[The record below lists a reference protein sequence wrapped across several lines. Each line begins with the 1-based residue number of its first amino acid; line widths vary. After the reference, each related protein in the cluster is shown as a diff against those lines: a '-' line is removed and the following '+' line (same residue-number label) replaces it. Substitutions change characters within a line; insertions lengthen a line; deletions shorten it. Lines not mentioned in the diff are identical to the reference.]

1 MPDHVLVVD
10 DDAPFRAYV
19 RGVLEESGYRVAEAE
34 DGFAGLAAVR
44 ASRPSA
50 VLLDVNMPRLSGYE
64 VCRSLREEHGPDLPI
79 VFVSGERTESFDR
92 VAGLT
97 IGADD
102 YLAKPFA
109 ADELL
114 ARLRCLLRR
123 AGRAEA
129 AGPTTLTR
137 RELEVLRLLA
147 DGLDQ
152 GEIAERLV
160 ISPKTVGTHIE
171 RVLSKLG
178 AHSRAEAV
186 ALAYRL
192 RIVPVRQPV

>member
-10 DDAPFRAYV
+10 DDPHFRGYV
-19 RGVLEESGYRVAEAE
+19 RGVLEESGYRVVDAE
-34 DGFAGLAAVR
+34 DGFAALASVR
-44 ASRPSA
+44 ASRPAA
-50 VLLDVNMPRLSGYE
+50 VLLDVDMPRLSGYE
-64 VCRSLREEHGPDLPI
+64 VCRSLREEHGPDLP
-79 VFVSGERTESFDR
+79 VMFVSGERTESFDR

-114 ARLRCLLRR
+114 ARLRNLLRR
-123 AGRAEA
+123 ARAA
-129 AGPTTLTR
+129 ASHSTLTR

-152 GEIAERLV
+152 RAIAERLV

-171 RVLSKLG
+171 RVLAKLG

-192 RIVPVRQPV
+192 GLVSVRQPA

>member
-1 MPDHVLVVD
+1 MPDHVLIVD
-10 DDAPFRAYV
+10 DDARFRAYV
-19 RGVLEESGYRVAEAE
+19 RGVLEESGYRVEEAE
-34 DGFAGLAAVR
+34 DGFAALAAVR
-44 ASRPSA
+44 ASRPAA

-64 VCRSLREEHGPDLPI
+64 VCRSLREEQGADLPLI
-79 VFVSGERTESFDR
+79 FVSGERTESFDR

-114 ARLRCLLRR
+114 ARLRRLLRR
-123 AGRAEA
+123 AGRVDAV
-129 AGPTTLTR
+129 TSTLTR
-137 RELEVLRLLA
+137 RELQVLQLLA

-171 RVLSKLG
+171 RVLAKLG

-186 ALAYRL
+186 ALAYR
-192 RIVPVRQPV
+192 RGVVSVRQPA

>member
-1 MPDHVLVVD
+1 MLVVD
-10 DDAPFRAYV
+10 DDALFRAYV
-19 RGVLEESGYRVAEAE
+19 RSVLEEGGYRVVEAV
-34 DGFAGLAAVR
+34 DGLAALASVR
-44 ASRPSA
+44 AARPAA
-50 VLLDVNMPRLSGYE
+50 VILDVNMPRLSGYE
-64 VCRSLREEHGPDLPI
+64 VCRSLREEHGPELSLM
-79 VFVSGERTESFDR
+79 FVSGERTESFDR

-102 YLAKPFA
+102 YLVKPFA

-123 AGRAEA
+123 AGRPEA
-129 AGPTTLTR
+129 AASTLTR

-152 GEIAERLV
+152 AEIAERLV

-171 RVLSKLG
+171 RILAKLG

-192 RIVPVRQPV
+192 RVVPVRLPV

>member
-1 MPDHVLVVD
+1 MTDHVLVVD
-10 DDAPFRAYV
+10 DDALFRAYV
-19 RGVLEESGYRVAEAE
+19 RGVLEESGYRVVEAE
-34 DGFAGLAAVR
+34 DGFAGLGAAR
-44 ASRPSA
+44 ASRPAA

-102 YLAKPFA
+102 YLAKPLA

-123 AGRAEA
+123 AGRAGA
-129 AGPTTLTR
+129 AGPSKLTR

>member
-19 RGVLEESGYRVAEAE
+19 RGVLEESGYRVVEAE

-64 VCRSLREEHGPDLPI
+64 VCRSLREEYGPDLPI

-102 YLAKPFA
+102 YLGKPFA

-114 ARLRCLLRR
+114 ARLRSLLRR
-123 AGRAEA
+123 AGREDA
-129 AGPTTLTR
+129 AGPTSLTR

-171 RVLSKLG
+171 RVLAKLG

>member
-10 DDAPFRAYV
+10 DDPHFRAYV
-19 RGVLEESGYRVAEAE
+19 RGVLEESGYRVVDAEN
-34 DGFAGLAAVR
+34 GFAALASVR
-44 ASRPSA
+44 ASRPAA
-50 VLLDVNMPRLSGYE
+50 VLLDVNLPRLSGYE
-64 VCRSLREEHGPDLPI
+64 VCRSLREEHGPDLPLI
-79 VFVSGERTESFDR
+79 FVSGERTESFDR

-114 ARLRCLLRR
+114 ARLRRLLRR
-123 AGRAEA
+123 APTVA
-129 AGPTTLTR
+129 AHSTLTR
-137 RELEVLRLLA
+137 REHEVLWLLA
-147 DGLDQ
+147 EGLDQ
-152 GEIAERLV
+152 GAIAERLV

-171 RVLSKLG
+171 RVLAKLG

-192 RIVPVRQPV
+192 GVVPVRQPA

>member
-1 MPDHVLVVD
+1 MPDDVLVVD
-10 DDAPFRAYV
+10 DDARFRAYV
-19 RGVLEESGYRVAEAE
+19 RNVLEESGYRVVDAE
-34 DGFAGLAAVR
+34 DGFAALAAVR
-44 ASRPSA
+44 SSRPAA

-79 VFVSGERTESFDR
+79 VFVSGDRTESFDR

-102 YLAKPFA
+102 YLSKPFA

-114 ARLRCLLRR
+114 ARLRSLLRR
-123 AGRAEA
+123 ARRAEA
-129 AGPTTLTR
+129 DAPSKLTR

-147 DGLDQ
+147 EGLDQ
-152 GEIAERLV
+152 GEIAEQLV

-171 RVLSKLG
+171 RVLFKLG

-192 RIVPVRQPV
+192 QVVPVRQPA

>member
-10 DDAPFRAYV
+10 DDPHFRAYV
-19 RGVLEESGYRVAEAE
+19 RGVLEQSGYRVVDAE
-34 DGFAGLAAVR
+34 DGFAALASVR
-44 ASRPSA
+44 ASRPAA
-50 VLLDVNMPRLSGYE
+50 VLLDVNLPLLSGYE
-64 VCRSLREEHGPDLPI
+64 VCRSLREEHGANLPLI
-79 VFVSGERTESFDR
+79 FVSGERTESFDR

-102 YLAKPFA
+102 YLTKPFA

-114 ARLRCLLRR
+114 ARLRGLLRR
-123 AGRAEA
+123 APTA
-129 AGPTTLTR
+129 AAHSTLTR

-147 DGLDQ
+147 EGLDQ
-152 GEIAERLV
+152 GAIAEQLV

-171 RVLSKLG
+171 RVLAKLG

-192 RIVPVRQPV
+192 GVVPVRQPA

>member
-1 MPDHVLVVD
+1 MPDHVLVID
-10 DDAPFRAYV
+10 DDPHFRAYV
-19 RGVLEESGYRVAEAE
+19 RGVLEESGHRVDPE
-34 DGFAGLAAVR
+34 DGFSALASVR
-44 ASRPSA
+44 ASRPAA

-64 VCRSLREEHGPDLPI
+64 VCRSLREEHGPDLPLI
-79 VFVSGERTESFDR
+79 FVSGERTESFDR

-114 ARLRCLLRR
+114 ARLRRLLRR
-123 AGRAEA
+123 APTA
-129 AGPTTLTR
+129 AAHSTLTR
-137 RELEVLRLLA
+137 RELEVLQLLA
-147 DGLDQ
+147 EGLDQ
-152 GEIAERLV
+152 GAIAERLV

-171 RVLSKLG
+171 RVLAKLG

-192 RIVPVRQPV
+192 GVVPVRQPA

>member
-1 MPDHVLVVD
+1 MPDHILVVD
-10 DDAPFRAYV
+10 DDVFFRAYV
-19 RGVLEESGYRVAEAE
+19 RGVLEQSGYRVVEAE
-34 DGFAGLAAVR
+34 DGFAALESVR
-44 ASRPSA
+44 TSRPAA

-64 VCRSLREEHGPDLPI
+64 VCRSLREEHGPDLPLM
-79 VFVSGERTESFDR
+79 FVSGERTESFDR

-114 ARLRCLLRR
+114 ARLRGLLRR
-123 AGRAEA
+123 ADRAQVA
-129 AGPTTLTR
+129 APSTLTR

-160 ISPKTVGTHIE
+160 ISPKTVGSHIE
-171 RVLSKLG
+171 RVLAKLG

-192 RIVPVRQPV
+192 RVVPVRQPV